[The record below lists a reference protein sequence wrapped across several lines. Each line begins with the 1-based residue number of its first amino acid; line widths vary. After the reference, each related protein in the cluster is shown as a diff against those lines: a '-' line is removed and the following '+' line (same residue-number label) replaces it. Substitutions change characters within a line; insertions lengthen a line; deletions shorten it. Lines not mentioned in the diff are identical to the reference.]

1 LGEKRRRVM
10 VTVGGA
16 CLGGGGVDAE
26 ALAAAGADR
35 AAAEVG
41 AVGLRW
47 GSGQGLVERGKR
59 RAGEGECAT

>member
-1 LGEKRRRVM
+1 M
-10 VTVGGA
+10 VTVGG
-16 CLGGGGVDAE
+16 GGGGVDAE